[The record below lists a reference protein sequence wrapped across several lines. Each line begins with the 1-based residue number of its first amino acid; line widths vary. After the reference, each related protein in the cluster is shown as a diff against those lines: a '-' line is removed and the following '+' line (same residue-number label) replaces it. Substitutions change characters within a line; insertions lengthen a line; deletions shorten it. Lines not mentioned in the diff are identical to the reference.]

1 MNKLL
6 VNSEEEI
13 NNLVIEEDTELVFN
27 FKYTS
32 RDIYI
37 VVEDNIC
44 LNIVDISFN
53 TSNKINITLK
63 NDSRV
68 IYNKF
73 SINSGDYIYTL
84 LDGEYSNVVI
94 NNSVVNNDDTK
105 MKFVIEHNN
114 TNTSSNLSNHGVNN
128 SSGTLY
134 FNVDSKINRSASLA
148 CADQE
153 NKIINLVKGDSKILP
168 NLLVDNYDVSASH
181 SAYISDF
188 DKESMF
194 YLKSRGISEK
204 DARRLLLEGFLI
216 GNLDVDDETKK
227 NLLSYIKI

>member
-13 NNLVIEEDTELVFN
+13 NNLVIEEDTELVLNFN
-27 FKYTS
+27 DTS

-153 NKIINLVKGDSKILP
+153 NKIINLVKGDSKIFP

-194 YLKSRGISEK
+194 YLKSRGISDNE
-204 DARRLLLEGFLI
+204 ARRLLLEGFLI

>member
-1 MNKLL
+1 MLL
-6 VNSEEEI
+6 KWNREEI

-27 FKYTS
+27 FKDTS

-114 TNTSSNLSNHGVNN
+114 TNTSSKLSNHGVNN
-128 SSGTLY
+128 SNGTLY

-194 YLKSRGISEK
+194 YLKSRGISDNE
-204 DARRLLLEGFLI
+204 ARRLLLEGFLI

>member
-13 NNLVIEEDTELVFN
+13 NNLVIEEDTELVLNFN
-27 FKYTS
+27 DTS

-128 SSGTLY
+128 SSGMLY

-148 CADQE
+148 CANQE

-194 YLKSRGISEK
+194 YLKSRGISDNE
-204 DARRLLLEGFLI
+204 ARRLLLEGFLI

>member
-27 FKYTS
+27 FKDTS

-153 NKIINLVKGDSKILP
+153 NKINNLVKGDSKILP

-194 YLKSRGISEK
+194 YLKSRGISDNE
-204 DARRLLLEGFLI
+204 ARRLLLEGFLI

>member
-6 VNSEEEI
+6 VNIEEEI

-27 FKYTS
+27 FKDTS
-32 RDIYI
+32 RYIYI

>member
-27 FKYTS
+27 FKDTF

-148 CADQE
+148 CANQE

-194 YLKSRGISEK
+194 YLKSRGISDNE
-204 DARRLLLEGFLI
+204 ARRLLLEGFLI

>member
-27 FKYTS
+27 FKDTS

-114 TNTSSNLSNHGVNN
+114 ANTSSNLSNHGVNN

-194 YLKSRGISEK
+194 YLKSRGISDNE
-204 DARRLLLEGFLI
+204 ARRLLLEGFLI

>member
-27 FKYTS
+27 FKDTS

-94 NNSVVNNDDTK
+94 NNSVVNNDNTK

-114 TNTSSNLSNHGVNN
+114 TNTFSNLSNHGVNN

-194 YLKSRGISEK
+194 YLKSRGISDNE
-204 DARRLLLEGFLI
+204 ARRLLLEGFLI
-216 GNLDVDDETKK
+216 GNLDVDNETKK

>member
-27 FKYTS
+27 FNDTS

-148 CADQE
+148 CANQE
-153 NKIINLVKGDSKILP
+153 NKIINLVTGDSKILP

>member
-27 FKYTS
+27 FNDTS

-188 DKESMF
+188 DKENMF
-194 YLKSRGISEK
+194 YLKSRGLSDNE
-204 DARRLLLEGFLI
+204 ARRLLLEVFLI

>member
-27 FKYTS
+27 FNDTS

-114 TNTSSNLSNHGVNN
+114 INTSSNLSNHGVNN

-148 CADQE
+148 CANQE

-194 YLKSRGISEK
+194 YLKSRGISDNE
-204 DARRLLLEGFLI
+204 ARRLLLEGFLI

>member
-27 FKYTS
+27 FKDTS

-134 FNVDSKINRSASLA
+134 FNVDSKINRSAYLA

>member
-27 FKYTS
+27 FKDTS

-188 DKESMF
+188 DKKSMF
-194 YLKSRGISEK
+194 YLKSRGISDNE
-204 DARRLLLEGFLI
+204 ARRLLLEGFLI

>member
-27 FKYTS
+27 FKDTS

-44 LNIVDISFN
+44 LSIVDISFN

-128 SSGTLY
+128 SNGTLY

-194 YLKSRGISEK
+194 YLKSRGISDNE
-204 DARRLLLEGFLI
+204 ARRLLLEGFLI

>member
-13 NNLVIEEDTELVFN
+13 NNLVIEEDTELVLNFN
-27 FKYTS
+27 DTS

-148 CADQE
+148 CANQE

>member
-27 FKYTS
+27 FKDTS

-128 SSGTLY
+128 SSGALY

-194 YLKSRGISEK
+194 YLKSRGISDNE
-204 DARRLLLEGFLI
+204 ARRLLLEGFLI

>member
-27 FKYTS
+27 FNDTS

-128 SSGTLY
+128 SSGTIY

-194 YLKSRGISEK
+194 YLKSRGISDDE
-204 DARRLLLEGFLI
+204 ARRLLLEGFLI

>member
-27 FKYTS
+27 FKDTS

-53 TSNKINITLK
+53 TSNKININLK

-128 SSGTLY
+128 SSGALY

-194 YLKSRGISEK
+194 YLKSRGISDNE
-204 DARRLLLEGFLI
+204 ARRLLLEGFLI

>member
-6 VNSEEEI
+6 VNSEDEI

-27 FKYTS
+27 FNDTS

-128 SSGTLY
+128 SSGMLY

-148 CADQE
+148 CANQE

-188 DKESMF
+188 DKDSMF

-204 DARRLLLEGFLI
+204 DARGLLLEGFLI
-216 GNLDVDDETKK
+216 GNLDVDDVTKK

>member
-13 NNLVIEEDTELVFN
+13 NNLVIEEDTELVLNFN
-27 FKYTS
+27 DTS

-148 CADQE
+148 CANQE

-188 DKESMF
+188 DKKSMF
-194 YLKSRGISEK
+194 YLKSRGISDNE
-204 DARRLLLEGFLI
+204 ARRLLLEGFLI

>member
-6 VNSEEEI
+6 VNSEDEI

-27 FKYTS
+27 FNDTS

-128 SSGTLY
+128 SNGMLY
-134 FNVDSKINRSASLA
+134 FNIDSKINRSASLA
-148 CADQE
+148 CANQE

-188 DKESMF
+188 DKDSMF
-194 YLKSRGISEK
+194 YLNSRGISEK
-204 DARRLLLEGFLI
+204 DARGLLLEGFLI

>member
-27 FKYTS
+27 FNDTS

-181 SAYISDF
+181 SAFISDF

>member
-27 FKYTS
+27 FKDTS

-148 CADQE
+148 CANQE

>member
-27 FKYTS
+27 FNDTS

-68 IYNKF
+68 VYNKF

-114 TNTSSNLSNHGVNN
+114 INTSSNLSNHGVNN

-148 CADQE
+148 CANQE

-194 YLKSRGISEK
+194 YLKSRGISDNE
-204 DARRLLLEGFLI
+204 ARRLLLEGFLI

>member
-27 FKYTS
+27 FKDTS

-63 NDSRV
+63 DDSRV
-68 IYNKF
+68 IYNKL

>member
-13 NNLVIEEDTELVFN
+13 NNLVIEEDTELVLNFN
-27 FKYTS
+27 DTS

-105 MKFVIEHNN
+105 MKLVIEHNN

-194 YLKSRGISEK
+194 YLKSRGISDNE
-204 DARRLLLEGFLI
+204 ARRLLLEGFLI

>member
-27 FKYTS
+27 FKDTS
-32 RDIYI
+32 RYIYI

-153 NKIINLVKGDSKILP
+153 NKIINLVTGDSKILP

>member
-6 VNSEEEI
+6 VNSEDEI

-27 FKYTS
+27 FNDTS
-32 RDIYI
+32 REIYI

-204 DARRLLLEGFLI
+204 DARGLLLEGFLI

>member
-27 FKYTS
+27 FNDTS

-84 LDGEYSNVVI
+84 LYGEYSNVVI

>member
-27 FKYTS
+27 FKDTS

-227 NLLSYIKI
+227 NLLRYIKI

>member
-27 FKYTS
+27 FNDTS

-37 VVEDNIC
+37 LVEDNIC

-194 YLKSRGISEK
+194 YLKSRGISDNE
-204 DARRLLLEGFLI
+204 ARRLLLEGFLI

>member
-27 FKYTS
+27 FKDTS

-181 SAYISDF
+181 SAYISYF

>member
-27 FKYTS
+27 FNDTS

-188 DKESMF
+188 DKKSMF
-194 YLKSRGISEK
+194 YLKSRGISDNE
-204 DARRLLLEGFLI
+204 ARRLLLEGFLI

>member
-27 FKYTS
+27 FKDTS

-188 DKESMF
+188 DKENMF
-194 YLKSRGISEK
+194 YLKSRGISDNE
-204 DARRLLLEGFLI
+204 ARRLLLEGFLI

>member
-27 FKYTS
+27 FKDTS

-216 GNLDVDDETKK
+216 GNLNVDDETKK

>member
-27 FKYTS
+27 FKDTS

-194 YLKSRGISEK
+194 YLKSRGISDNE
-204 DARRLLLEGFLI
+204 ARRLLLEGFLI
-216 GNLDVDDETKK
+216 GNLNVDDETKK

>member
-27 FKYTS
+27 FKDTS

-128 SSGTLY
+128 SSGALY

-194 YLKSRGISEK
+194 YLKSRGISDNE
-204 DARRLLLEGFLI
+204 ARTLLLEGFLI

>member
-27 FKYTS
+27 FKDTS

-134 FNVDSKINRSASLA
+134 FNVDSRINRSASLA

-194 YLKSRGISEK
+194 YLKSRGISDNE
-204 DARRLLLEGFLI
+204 ARRLLLEGFLI

>member
-27 FKYTS
+27 FNDTS

-204 DARRLLLEGFLI
+204 DARGLLLEGFLI

>member
-27 FKYTS
+27 FNDTS

-44 LNIVDISFN
+44 LNIVDIGFN

-128 SSGTLY
+128 SSGMLY

-148 CADQE
+148 CANQE

-188 DKESMF
+188 DKDSMF

-204 DARRLLLEGFLI
+204 DARELLLEGFLI

-227 NLLSYIKI
+227 NLLSYIKM